1 MKKDKKNNTSE
12 YLNRTLEEA
21 KYLEDTMQNSL
32 DESMKAILA
41 EAVSREMHNVLLE
54 ADDDNYYEEE
64 DDGNTEDMPTSDID
78 NNDTA
83 TDVNA
88 DNSDTESDETSFE
101 QDDFSDDDEDKWAE
115 FNDYKDE
122 NGAYNFADADKDTMT
137 RVFKL
142 LKGDEDIK
150 VTDNNGLITIDDQTT
165 GNQYVV
171 DTNGQLGG
179 DNAADAEED
188 IPNDADAVAV
198 PADTDVDLD
207 ADSDATA
214 TDDADLDLDA
224 DATDYMDADLSA
236 DDTEEVDDE
245 DNKTDESIFE
255 VTLNDEEEEQV
266 NEDGNLGYT
275 TNYQKKTAMT
285 TPDNHE
291 PAKASQSYSMDN
303 GVPTGTDKP
312 YGKNKGD
319 NQPFDKN
326 VTEGCDECDENA
338 CPTDG
343 DEEQV
348 EEGTNVGGFV
358 QQNSTSKS
366 HVPNSNGRKARNM
379 SKGGEHTATSTPRY
393 SEAQMESIKAKAKEI
408 FNENKK
414 IRMVLENVKSKLQQ
428 AALVNKNLGMI
439 LKLVTENSTTQ
450 EEKHNII
457 RRFNDEAT
465 DINKSEQ
472 LYESISK
479 ELKNVNRSSNVSNV
493 MNGSALTENVNKKQI
508 NETKVYQS
516 QDLLK
521 SLNLMNR
528 MSKY

>member
-1 MKKDKKNNTSE
+1 MIIKKGTTISNGIAIGKALIICRDKVSVKGYKIQDTAFE
-12 YLNRTLEEA
+12 IEKLN
-21 KYLEDTMQNSL
+21 S
-32 DESMKAILA
+32 
-41 EAVSREMHNVLLE
+41 AVSH
-54 ADDDNYYEEE
+54 
-64 DDGNTEDMPTSDID
+64 TS
-78 NNDTA
+78 
-83 TDVNA
+83 
-88 DNSDTESDETSFE
+88 
-101 QDDFSDDDEDKWAE
+101 
-115 FNDYKDE
+115 
-122 NGAYNFADADKDTMT
+122 
-137 RVFKL
+137 KL
-142 LKGDEDIK
+142 LDQMQ
-150 VTDNNGLITIDDQTT
+150 LISKT
-165 GNQYVV
+165 YKE
-171 DTNGQLGG
+171 LY
-179 DNAADAEED
+179 
-188 IPNDADAVAV
+188 
-198 PADTDVDLD
+198 DVYKL
-207 ADSDATA
+207 
-214 TDDADLDLDA
+214 LL
-224 DATDYMDADLSA
+224 
-236 DDTEEVDDE
+236 
-245 DNKTDESIFE
+245 TDESFIGKA
-255 VTLNDEEEEQV
+255 VSIIEEEQV